1 MDISIPEELS
11 VLGVTVRD
19 FEEKKNNLAK
29 LSEIEVNKN
38 DVFWELY
45 KDLLKKALNFEILHM
60 IYWNMAIFKDKLG
73 ENSFEFQQKS
83 HQSRLLHLMHQ
94 GKTKVKINASGCSYS
109 CSKLHNLILPLS
121 NAINN
126 LPIPNPKCESILHSS
141 NTWCASIYQDAKDSE
156 EESKILP
163 PPVSKIPK
171 LPKLENYPE
180 ENKNESSSFSKDQVN
195 ETTDEELKSWM
206 FPLLSFFLSLGMFFY
221 SPISSAILIFWGI
234 LFFPPFMIRFI
245 RVFPCFNKKWKRLGI
260 FVIGLLL
267 AFLTFIISLL
277 SERDINIFKE
287 KNVLPSYQILLI
299 EDQSVN
305 TRSRLYV
312 SINAP
317 EALNAKD
324 RAQVVMKAAKQ
335 IHATEIPD
343 NPNKIKYDYV
353 FVTLKA
359 SKENT
364 GQSYVLAEAE
374 FAPDGGG
381 LLGLMSNNG
390 NKWKWN
396 VRSSNIQIKPD
407 NNMSVQKIK
416 ETLKTFLIR

>member
-11 VLGVTVRD
+11 ILGVTTRD

-29 LSEIEVNKN
+29 SSEIEINEN
-38 DVFWELY
+38 DVIWELY

-60 IYWNMAIFKDKLG
+60 VYWNMAIFKDKLG
-73 ENSFEFQQKS
+73 QNSFEFQQKS
-83 HQSRLLHLMHQ
+83 HQSRLLHFMHQ
-94 GKTKVKINASGCSYS
+94 GKAKVKINASGCSYS
-109 CSKLHNLILPLS
+109 CRKLHNLILPLS
-121 NAINN
+121 NAIKH

-171 LPKLENYPE
+171 LPELENYPE
-180 ENKNESSSFSKDQVN
+180 ENKNESSSFSDDQVN
-195 ETTDEELKSWM
+195 KITDEDLKSWS
-206 FPLLSFFLSLGMFFY
+206 FPLLGFFLSFGLFFF
-221 SPISSAILIFWGI
+221 SPILSAILIFWSI
-234 LFFPPFMIRFI
+234 LFSPPFVIRFI
-245 RVFPCFNKKWKRLGI
+245 RVFPFFNKKWNRLGI
-260 FVIGLLL
+260 FGIGLFL
-267 AFLTFIISLL
+267 AFLTCIMIIL
-277 SERDINIFKE
+277 SERGINNFKE
-287 KNVLPSYQILLI
+287 KSALPSYQILLL
-299 EDQSVN
+299 EDQSNN

-312 SINAP
+312 RINAP
-317 EALNAKD
+317 EALNSRD
-324 RAQVVMKAAKQ
+324 RAQVVMEAAKQ

-343 NPNKIKYDYV
+343 DPNKLKYDYV
-353 FVTLKA
+353 FVTLEG

-364 GQSYVLAEAE
+364 GQGYVLAEAE

-381 LLGLMSNNG
+381 LLGSMSNNG

-396 VRSSNIQIKPD
+396 VRSSNIRIKP
-407 NNMSVQKIK
+407 NNTLSDQKIK